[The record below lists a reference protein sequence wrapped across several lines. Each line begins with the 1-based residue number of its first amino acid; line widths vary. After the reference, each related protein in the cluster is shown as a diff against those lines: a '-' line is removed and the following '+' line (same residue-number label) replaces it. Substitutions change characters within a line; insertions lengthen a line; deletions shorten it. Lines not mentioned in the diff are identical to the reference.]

1 MIVKM
6 GERIQ
11 NAGQGFRSF
20 WAQHKPLLG
29 TDRRK
34 ILSLD
39 RTEIMILRGRRAVRA
54 VDRGSREAVILQYR
68 LLTEL
73 LKKTR
78 TRNMERNTG
87 LHRSIPFMILR
98 STCR

>member
-34 ILSLD
+34 SLSLD

-54 VDRGSREAVILQYR
+54 VDRGSREAVILQ
-68 LLTEL
+68 
-73 LKKTR
+73 
-78 TRNMERNTG
+78 
-87 LHRSIPFMILR
+87 
-98 STCR
+98 